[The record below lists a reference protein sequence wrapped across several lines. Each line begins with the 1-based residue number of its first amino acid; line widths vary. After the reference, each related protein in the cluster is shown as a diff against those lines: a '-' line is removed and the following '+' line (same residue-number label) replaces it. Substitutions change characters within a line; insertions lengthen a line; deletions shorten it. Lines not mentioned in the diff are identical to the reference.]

1 MWWNGRH
8 ACLRCMWR
16 ELWGFKSPRRHHKAD
31 WSLSPNLLYSQ
42 SGRARITFLGFS
54 GFADGRHEVSPDSEE
69 IEQTGTKCRKRNFP
83 SVEQIQDKSPRRHLN
98 FSARKIRL
106 YFNIQKLLT
115 SSIVF
120 NFNLY
125 FV

>member
-1 MWWNGRH
+1 
-8 ACLRCMWR
+8 MWR

-83 SVEQIQDKSPRRHLN
+83 SVEQIQDKSPRRQIKKNWTSCPNSFLHVDEEGLEVQ
-98 FSARKIRL
+98 FGVQRVLRKSEVEL
-106 YFNIQKLLT
+106 
-115 SSIVF
+115 
-120 NFNLY
+120 
-125 FV
+125 